1 MTKTANIIPSQGELA
16 LILVT
21 NGILEIYTGNIN
33 KSHDDLHIIEE
44 FYINDNVVHVKA
56 KKMKILTVDTKV
68 TEHEGFQIKGSQKLY
83 FKNIIEMVM
92 NPDNAIQT
100 FHKERTWWMKLR
112 GKPEIK
118 FNYITIEDANC
129 WGEGKRKLIL
139 KPEHWSPQEYQSNTY
154 TLAKI

>member
-1 MTKTANIIPSQGELA
+1 MTKTANILPSEGELA

-56 KKMKILTVDTKV
+56 KKMKRLTVDTKV

-83 FKNIIEMVM
+83 YNDIIEMVM

-100 FHKERTWWMKLR
+100 FHKKRTWWMKLI

-118 FNYITIEDANC
+118 FYYITIEDANC

-139 KPEHWSPQEYQSNTY
+139 KPEYWTPQEYQSNTY

>member
-1 MTKTANIIPSQGELA
+1 MKTANILPSEGELA

-56 KKMKILTVDTKV
+56 KKMKILTVDIKV

-83 FKNIIEMVM
+83 YNDIIEMVM

-100 FHKERTWWMKLR
+100 FHKKRTWWMKLI

-139 KPEHWSPQEYQSNTY
+139 KPEHWTPQEYQSNTY